1 MISCIKKYYFLLLF
15 VLSLIVFINGEASGK
30 MPSLYGNV
38 RLSTPPQGY
47 VPLGNAVVELLSPD
61 SDKIIY
67 KTYTDSRGNYA
78 FYEVSLGEYDIR
90 IVFGKKVMQQLTGQM
105 NKIREKLRVKI
116 SGQKAVKIPE
126 ITVK

>member
-1 MISCIKKYYFLLLF
+1 MRYIKEHYFLLLF
-15 VLSLIVFINGEASGK
+15 VLSLIVSINGEASGK
-30 MPSLYGNV
+30 TPSLYGNV

-47 VPLGNAVVELLSPD
+47 VPLGDAVVELLSPD

-78 FYEVSLGEYDIR
+78 FYEVSPGEYDVR
-90 IVFGKKVMQQLTGQM
+90 IVFGRKVMQQLTGQM

>member
-1 MISCIKKYYFLLLF
+1 MRYIKKHYFLLLF
-15 VLSLIVFINGEASGK
+15 VLSLMVSLNGEASGRS
-30 MPSLYGNV
+30 PSLYGNV
-38 RLSTPPQGY
+38 RLSTPPQEY
-47 VPLGNAVVELLSPD
+47 VPLGDAVVELLSPD

-78 FYEVSLGEYDIR
+78 FYEVPAGEYDIR

-116 SGQKAVKIPE
+116 SGQKAVKVTE